1 LTGINFLSG
10 ELAAKRLELLRELV
24 PGAARVAVLVN
35 PANATSTESSL
46 RDVTSVARTAGLQIN
61 VLNASTGPEIEAAF
75 GGVALIFVLV
85 YYLLRSLRWLGSIIA
100 AWAEVSLPTPIFN
113 ICRWA
118 VRGIAAT
125 WHVLILLVF
134 ALTLG
139 RRLFG

>member
-1 LTGINFLSG
+1 MTDKAKSALAVVALIAFCLAGGMAVGIFQDPNPPDLKDINFWLIMLG
-10 ELAAKRLELLRELV
+10 
-24 PGAARVAVLVN
+24 
-35 PANATSTESSL
+35 
-46 RDVTSVARTAGLQIN
+46 I
-61 VLNASTGPEIEAAF
+61 F

-100 AWAEVSLPTPIFN
+100 TWAEVSLPTPIFN